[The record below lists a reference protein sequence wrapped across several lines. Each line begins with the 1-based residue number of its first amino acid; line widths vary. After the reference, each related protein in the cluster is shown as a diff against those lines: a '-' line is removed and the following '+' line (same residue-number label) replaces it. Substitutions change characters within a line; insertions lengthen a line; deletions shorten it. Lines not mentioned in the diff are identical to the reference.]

1 MPPNRP
7 SNVRV
12 QITRHAYYWFRQSPW
27 WLNHQ
32 TKSSKSIKK
41 VINYAHSTQKYS
53 SPHANLT
60 KYLMR
65 HTIRAHSTQP
75 YSTPHAN
82 LTKYLMRH
90 RSHAH
95 STQSSATPHA
105 NFDQISHETHNTCKV
120 YHQNQFYTPKNRPQN
135 NQLSQSPV
143 ALQEIKYSN
152 NYLYWSTNY
161 KFMLTTQVNCAC
173 DHYSHCQTD
182 NSA

>member
-12 QITRHAYYWFRQSPW
+12 QITRHAYNWFRQSPW

-41 VINYAHSTQKYS
+41 VITYAHSTQKYS

-65 HTIRAHSTQP
+65 HTSHAHSTQP
-75 YSTPHAN
+75 YSISHAN
-82 LTKYLMRH
+82 LTKYLMR
-90 RSHAH
+90 
-95 STQSSATPHA
+95 
-105 NFDQISHETHNTCKV
+105 HNTCKV

>member
-41 VINYAHSTQKYS
+41 VITYAHSTQKYS

-65 HTIRAHSTQP
+65 HTSHAHSTQP

-90 RSHAH
+90 TSHAH

-105 NFDQISHETHNTCKV
+105 NLTKYLMRHTIHARSITKTNFTLQKTDLKTTNFPKVLSPFRKSSIQTTICIDQQT
-120 YHQNQFYTPKNRPQN
+120 
-135 NQLSQSPV
+135 
-143 ALQEIKYSN
+143 
-152 NYLYWSTNY
+152 TNS
-161 KFMLTTQVNCAC
+161 C
-173 DHYSHCQTD
+173 
-182 NSA
+182 

>member
-7 SNVRV
+7 SNVRA

-41 VINYAHSTQKYS
+41 VITYAHSTQKYS

-65 HTIRAHSTQP
+65 HTSHAHSTQP

-90 RSHAH
+90 TIHARSITKTNFTLQKTDLKTTNFPKVLSPFRKSSIQTTICIDQQTTNSCYLHKSTAH
-95 STQSSATPHA
+95 VTT
-105 NFDQISHETHNTCKV
+105 ILTVK
-120 YHQNQFYTPKNRPQN
+120 
-135 NQLSQSPV
+135 
-143 ALQEIKYSN
+143 
-152 NYLYWSTNY
+152 
-161 KFMLTTQVNCAC
+161 LTTLPN
-173 DHYSHCQTD
+173 
-182 NSA
+182 